1 MVNNTVKR
9 QFFRFVLVGGTFAGL
24 YVVLATI
31 LTDWLDLTYWVA
43 SSVAYLLVIP
53 PAYMAQKKLAFQSSA
68 NNRTAFPRYLVL
80 QLASLCA
87 ASGNAYFMS
96 ISVHFDPVLVY
107 IASAGIAI
115 ITNFLL
121 IKFWVLADET
131 T

>member
-1 MVNNTVKR
+1 MIKNTAR
-9 QFFRFVLVGGTFAGL
+9 GQFFRFVAVGGAFASL
-24 YVVLATI
+24 YVILATV
-31 LTDWLDLTYWVA
+31 LTDWLDLAHWAA
-43 SSVAYLLVIP
+43 SGSAYLLVIP
-53 PAYMAQKKLAFQSSA
+53 PAYMAQKKLAFESSA
-68 NNRTAFPRYLVL
+68 NDRTAFPRYLVL

-96 ISVHFDPVLVY
+96 ISVNFDPVLVY